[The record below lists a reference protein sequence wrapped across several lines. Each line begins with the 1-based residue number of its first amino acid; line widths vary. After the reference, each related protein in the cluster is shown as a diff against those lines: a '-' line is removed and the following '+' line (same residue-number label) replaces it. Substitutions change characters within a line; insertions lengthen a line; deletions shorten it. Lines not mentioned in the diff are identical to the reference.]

1 MKKLLHNRLLPG
13 LYLLMLL
20 LWACQAPVQETAIS
34 DLPRSTPEAEGVS
47 SKSILNFLESADT
60 SKHEFHSFMFVR
72 HGNVIAEGWWNPY
85 APDLKHTMYSTS
97 KSFTSTAIGFA
108 VDEKLLTVNDKVIS
122 FFPEY
127 APDSV
132 SPYLAQLTVKDLLTM
147 SVGQD
152 PDPTQKVPADSLWV
166 KGFLETP
173 ILNEPGT
180 KFLYNSMATYMLSA
194 IVTRVTGEKVIDY
207 LKPRL
212 FDPLNIAGID
222 WETDPSGVNTGGWG
236 LRLKTEDMAKFGQL
250 LLQNG
255 EWNGQQ
261 LISREWVKEATTSK
275 IIQRPDLSAEEQ
287 AKSDWLQGYGY
298 QFWRCRNNAFRG
310 DGAFGQYII
319 VMPEQDAVIA
329 ITSETSDM
337 QGILNM
343 VWDQL
348 LPAMQDGELA
358 EDEKATTALNT
369 KLASL
374 AIPLPQSKMANE
386 LEANVAGK
394 SYTMESND
402 SGLEKVAFQL
412 GNKGAEVA
420 FTYKDV
426 SYNIPFGSDNWQ
438 LAQTTKKGP
447 YLVARAKNA
456 LEGLPP
462 FKIAAACTW
471 KSSQE
476 LELTIRY
483 IESPHTETWICS
495 FDGDRLEMKQEIS
508 FALNLELPVLR
519 GTAESV
525 PVSAN

>member
-1 MKKLLHNRLLPG
+1 MLCLLS
-13 LYLLMLL
+13 
-20 LWACQAPVQETAIS
+20 ACQAPVQETIIS

-47 SKSILNFLESADT
+47 SQNILSFLESADT

-72 HGNVIAEGWWNPY
+72 HGKVIAEGWWNPY
-85 APDLKHTMYSTS
+85 APGLKHTMYSTS
-97 KSFTSTAIGFA
+97 KSFTSTALGFA
-108 VDEKLLTVNDKVIS
+108 VSDKLLTVDDKVVS
-122 FFPEY
+122 FFPEH
-127 APDSV
+127 APDSA
-132 SPYLAQLTVKDLLTM
+132 SPYLAQLSVKDLLTM

-194 IVTRVTGEKVIDY
+194 IVTKVTGEKVIDY

-261 LISREWVKEATTSK
+261 LISQDWVEEATTSK

-287 AKSDWLQGYGY
+287 AKSDWLQGYCY

-310 DGAFGQYII
+310 DGAFGQYVI

-348 LPAMQDGELA
+348 LPAMQDEELA
-358 EDEKATTALNT
+358 ADENAVSALSS
-369 KLASL
+369 KLFSL
-374 AIPLPQSKMANE
+374 ALPQPQPGMANE
-386 LEANVAGK
+386 MEATVAGK
-394 SYTMESND
+394 SYTMEFND
-402 SGLEKVAFQL
+402 NGLEKVAFQF

-426 SYNIPFGSDNWQ
+426 SYNIPFGSNNWQ

-462 FKIAAACTW
+462 FKIATASKW
-471 KSSQE
+471 NSKNE

-483 IESPHTETWICS
+483 LESPHTETWFCA
-495 FDGDRLEMKQEIS
+495 FNGDRLEMKQKIS
-508 FALNLELPVLR
+508 FAPNRELPVLQ

-525 PVSAN
+525 SVSAN

>member
-1 MKKLLHNRLLPG
+1 MFPG

-20 LWACQAPVQETAIS
+20 LWACQAPVQETTIS

-47 SKSILNFLESADT
+47 SKSILSFLESADT

-72 HGNVIAEGWWNPY
+72 HGKVIAEGWWNPY

-108 VDEKLLTVNDKVIS
+108 VDEKLLTVDDKVIS
-122 FFPEY
+122 FLPEY

-152 PDPTQKVPADSLWV
+152 PDPTAKVPGDSLWV

-180 KFLYNSMATYMLSA
+180 TFLYNSMATYMLSA
-194 IVTRVTGEKVIDY
+194 IVTKVTGEKVIDY

-212 FDPLNIAGID
+212 FDPLNITGID
-222 WETDPSGVNTGGWG
+222 WETDPTGVNTGGWG

-250 LLQNG
+250 LLQKG
-255 EWNGQQ
+255 QWNGQQ
-261 LISREWVKEATTSK
+261 LISGEWVEEATTTK
-275 IIQRPDLSAEEQ
+275 IIQRPDLPADDQ
-287 AKSDWLQGYGY
+287 AKSDWLQGYCY

-329 ITSETSDM
+329 ITSETTDM

-343 VWDQL
+343 VWAQL
-348 LPAMQDGELA
+348 LPAMQNEELEA
-358 EDEKATTALNT
+358 DENATKALNT

-374 AIPLPQSKMANE
+374 ALPQP
-386 LEANVAGK
+386 EAGITSSLQTDISGK
-394 SYTMESND
+394 IFVLDPND
-402 SGLEKVAFQL
+402 RGLEKVTFQF
-412 GNKGAEVA
+412 GEQGAEVA
-420 FTYKDV
+420 FTFNDA
-426 SYNIPFGSDNWQ
+426 SYPIPFGTAGWQ
-438 LAQTTKKGP
+438 LSQTTKNGP

-462 FKIAAACTW
+462 FKIAGACKW
-471 KSSQE
+471 NAEQE

-483 IESPHTETWICS
+483 IESPHKETWTCS
-495 FDGDRLEMKQEIS
+495 FDGDQLEMKQKIS
-508 FALNLELPVLR
+508 FAPNLELPVLR